1 MNLIREDLGE
11 DAIIVSTTEDAGN
24 VHMTAAIETD
34 RIPGASADMAAT
46 SNDDWIYEEDGEASL
61 IDDLT
66 DVMLRHAAPEEVL
79 DQLISCAMVVGQQ
92 DPRAAMQGAL
102 EMLFRF
108 KPLPQHKTS
117 QPTLLVGPPGA
128 GKTLAAAKLAARA
141 AMNGQRVSVI
151 TTDTVRAGG
160 VEQLE
165 AFTRLMDVPLQKA
178 SSLNELKA
186 RIAESAQADQIII
199 DTAGTNPFDQDAVK
213 IIAKVIGAADMM
225 PVMVLPAGID
235 AEESGEIA
243 KIFASVGVKQ
253 FLSTRLDV
261 ARRLG
266 GLLAAAYMGGM
277 SFAEISRT
285 AKVADGLVPLSTGRL
300 TQLLMPRAEEVR
312 MTTMKKAG

>member
-1 MNLIREDLGE
+1 MIREDLGE
-11 DAIIVSTTEDAGN
+11 DAIIVSTTEDARGI
-24 VHMTAAIETD
+24 HMTAAIETD
-34 RIPGASADMAAT
+34 RIPGASSDMKST
-46 SNDDWIYEEDGEASL
+46 SNDAWVYDEEDDTTVMEE
-61 IDDLT
+61 LT
-66 DVMLRHAAPEEVL
+66 DVMLRHSVPEEVL
-79 DQLISCAMVVGQQ
+79 DQMISCAMVVGQQ
-92 DPRAAMQGAL
+92 EPRAAMQGTL
-102 EMLFRF
+102 DMLFRF

-141 AMNGQRVSVI
+141 AMNGQRIAVI

-165 AFTRLMDVPLQKA
+165 AFTRLMDIPLQKA

-186 RIAESAQADQIII
+186 RIVESSNADHIII
-199 DTAGTNPFDQDAVK
+199 DTAGTNPFDQNAVK
-213 IIAKVIGAADMM
+213 IIAKVIDAADML

-235 AEESGEIA
+235 SEESGEIA

-266 GLLAAAYMGGM
+266 GILAAASMGGM

-285 AKVADGLVPLSTGRL
+285 AKVADGLVPLSAGRL

-312 MTTMKKAG
+312 MTMKKAG